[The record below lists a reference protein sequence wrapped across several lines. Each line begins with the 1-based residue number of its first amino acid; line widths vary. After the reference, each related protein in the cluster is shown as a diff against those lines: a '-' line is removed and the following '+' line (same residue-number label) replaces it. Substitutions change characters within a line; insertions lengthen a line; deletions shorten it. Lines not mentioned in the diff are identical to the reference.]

1 MIKFH
6 TVSFLLLIK
15 AKLNCL
21 LIFKSFF
28 LSVIPVNNVKVDHA
42 YSLCTEIKD
51 SAFDKYKP
59 NALNKASFVK
69 CHKFVSIK
77 M

>member
-1 MIKFH
+1 MMKFH
-6 TVSFLLLIK
+6 TVLLSFAHKGQI
-15 AKLNCL
+15 NCL

-69 CHKFVSIK
+69 CHKVVSIK